1 MKSISIILPC
11 YNEEEA
17 LPLYFQNVDPIIK
30 EIKDYNFNFI
40 LVNDGSK
47 DKTLEV
53 MNELYQKRDDIEIV
67 NLARNFGQNPA
78 IYAGLSV
85 CDSDFAIVMDADLQD
100 PVELIK
106 TITEKFS
113 EGYDVV
119 SPHRANRKSDTW
131 FKRTTAGL
139 FYKFVNAI
147 EGKKVIPENVN
158 AFRGVSRR
166 VVKLFNELPNKDR
179 LFLNDAAFVGF
190 KTCYV
195 DFVRQKRAAGT
206 SKYNVNKL
214 FNHAFNII
222 SSGTSQPL
230 FVILKVGAISSI
242 VTFLVFISLL
252 ISYCVI
258 NTGDAFSYNQHLT
271 IFFILSSV
279 FFALSVVIFIIGI
292 IGLYLHNV
300 LINTRNQPL
309 FIIDRVVKQND
320 KKELN
325 YSSFDKEE
333 NGIVD

>member
-17 LPLYFQNVDPIIK
+17 LPLYFQSVDPVIK
-30 EIKDYNFNFI
+30 DIKDYTFNFI

-47 DKTLEV
+47 DKTLDV
-53 MNELYQKRDDIEIV
+53 MNDLYQKRNDIEIV
-67 NLARNFGQNPA
+67 TLARNFGQNPA

-85 CDSDFAIVMDADLQD
+85 CDSDYAIIMDADLQD
-100 PVELIK
+100 PVDLIK

-113 EGYDVV
+113 EGYEVV

-131 FKRTTAGL
+131 FKRTTAGM

-158 AFRGVSRR
+158 AFRGISRR
-166 VVKLFNELPNKDR
+166 VVELFNKLPNKDR
-179 LFLNDAAFVGF
+179 LFLNDVAFVGF

-195 DFVRQKRAAGT
+195 DFVRQKRAAGS

-230 FVILKVGAISSI
+230 FAVLKYGAIFSGI
-242 VTFLVFISLL
+242 FFLVFLGLL

-258 NTGDAFSYNQHLT
+258 NTGSLISYNHTLT

-279 FFALSVVIFIIGI
+279 FLALSIIIFVIGI

-309 FIIDRVVKQND
+309 FIIDRVVKQEE
-320 KKELN
+320 KEDLN
-325 YSSFDKEE
+325 PSLSDKEE
-333 NGIVD
+333 NRVSD

>member
-85 CDSDFAIVMDADLQD
+85 CDSDFTIVMDADLQD

-166 VVKLFNELPNKDR
+166 VVKLFNELPNK
-179 LFLNDAAFVGF
+179 V
-190 KTCYV
+190 
-195 DFVRQKRAAGT
+195 
-206 SKYNVNKL
+206 
-214 FNHAFNII
+214 
-222 SSGTSQPL
+222 SSASATLTPTATIP
-230 FVILKVGAISSI
+230 VAISAGAMTQTTGGWTSWLRRPAGRSLTWDKT
-242 VTFLVFISLL
+242 VARFHPPLQTSLL
-252 ISYCVI
+252 
-258 NTGDAFSYNQHLT
+258 
-271 IFFILSSV
+271 
-279 FFALSVVIFIIGI
+279 
-292 IGLYLHNV
+292 
-300 LINTRNQPL
+300 TR
-309 FIIDRVVKQND
+309 
-320 KKELN
+320 
-325 YSSFDKEE
+325 SC
-333 NGIVD
+333 